1 MKEFIFILCR
11 STRQNLYSLFS
22 TGFLFI
28 YLFFCNFHGGS
39 DVRGDTG
46 GFVVSEGGVFG
57 DVGVKIDQG
66 ISASLGCQ
74 TVAVNDIWQR

>member
-1 MKEFIFILCR
+1 MTEYQTKF
-11 STRQNLYSLFS
+11 LF
-22 TGFLFI
+22 TVFYRIFI
-28 YLFFCNFHGGS
+28 YLFSCNFHGGS

-46 GFVVSEGGVFG
+46 GFVASEGGVFG